1 MLGNGSRTRWGVAE
15 QIAAAGEA
23 FSRFKVDKKQRYL
36 VDGRD
41 SRSQGKRQRYF
52 HTPCLYLTE
61 GKAAGESSVR
71 AAHSNN
77 LFRVHHLVGRRIGNV
92 VVRLDYFAVSRVDRL
107 VRHGFTS
114 SVTLVSVVV

>member
-15 QIAAAGEA
+15 QIAAAGES

-52 HTPCLYLTE
+52 HTPCLYLAE
-61 GKAAGESSVR
+61 GKAAGESNVR

-77 LFRVHHLVGRRIGNV
+77 LFQRSRSQPDSPAADPARDRFGWRSTLRRLLRGS
-92 VVRLDYFAVSRVDRL
+92 RL
-107 VRHGFTS
+107 
-114 SVTLVSVVV
+114 SV